1 MSVMPRTMSSL
12 QVMETALRA
21 LDKRTP
27 LPSVVSGRLNR
38 LMASAVRLLSRRR
51 AVLVAASLTSATD

>member
-1 MSVMPRTMSSL
+1 MSSL

-21 LDKRTP
+21 LDKRT
-27 LPSVVSGRLNR
+27 LSPSVVSGRLNR

-51 AVLVAASLTSATD
+51 TVLVAAASTSATD

>member
-1 MSVMPRTMSSL
+1 MSSL